1 MVTEELLNEFA
12 YAMKSA
18 EVLIQELR
26 EARSL
31 LTFALDAKKIEATN
45 RALLYFILSD
55 SGAKNDILHVAKI
68 RQDKD
73 VMKLVKE
80 YETSVNEENNK
91 LAREITMREFNV
103 KPLIENEHGQK
114 INELPLGNTSNGTVE
129 AKEEKWKTF
138 EEDFNRQWKNF

>member
-1 MVTEELLNEFA
+1 
-12 YAMKSA
+12 MKIGIGIA
-18 EVLIQELR
+18 
-26 EARSL
+26 
-31 LTFALDAKKIEATN
+31 F
-45 RALLYFILSD
+45 FILTLIF
-55 SGAKNDILHVAKI
+55 ANMAL
-68 RQDKD
+68 
-73 VMKLVKE
+73 
-80 YETSVNEENNK
+80 ENNK

>member
-55 SGAKNDILHVAKI
+55 SGAKNDILHVAKT

-80 YETSVNEENNK
+80 YETSVNEENK
-91 LAREITMREFNV
+91 
-103 KPLIENEHGQK
+103 
-114 INELPLGNTSNGTVE
+114 
-129 AKEEKWKTF
+129 
-138 EEDFNRQWKNF
+138 